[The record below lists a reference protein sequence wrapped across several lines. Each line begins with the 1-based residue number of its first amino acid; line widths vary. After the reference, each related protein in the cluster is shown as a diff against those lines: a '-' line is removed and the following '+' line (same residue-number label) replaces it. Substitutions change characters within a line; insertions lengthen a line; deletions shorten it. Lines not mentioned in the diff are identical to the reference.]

1 MFTLR
6 VNFAVGVKYRFLPLN
21 AQRCCLQYIFLTTAT
36 GTFTFY
42 TYILL
47 ENSNTFYFVLLSY
60 VIKNS
65 CYSLST
71 IYAVKNI

>member
-1 MFTLR
+1 MHSVVVCNIYF
-6 VNFAVGVKYRFLPLN
+6 
-21 AQRCCLQYIFLTTAT
+21 AT